1 MSKDEAKQ
9 EPTTAAG
16 PSADAPAAA
25 KSERRQAANP
35 PVTPGGAV
43 TQGGAA
49 TPSGP
54 ATPGGAVPKK
64 AAEDDPRAWGDR
76 ESENDHDA
84 WLREQK
90 PPHWG

>member
-9 EPTTAAG
+9 ELTTAAG

-25 KSERRQAANP
+25 ESERRQAANP

-43 TQGGAA
+43 
-49 TPSGP
+49 
-54 ATPGGAVPKK
+54 PKK
-64 AAEDDPRAWGDR
+64 AAEDYPWAWGDR